1 MAGDSILLV
10 DSCVLFAFFD
20 ETDAH
25 HLQAIKD
32 FERAQ
37 ENGNTIWITTHV
49 LDETVSLLIKYGYTK
64 TVKNLLELIDVGSI
78 KIYLPASQQIEFA
91 QIQKTIKLV
100 LDQGKRKAS
109 FTDLHQLVI
118 ANSDAFTEPSQIL
131 SYDHHLQKK

>member
-64 TVKNLLELIDVGSI
+64 TVKNLLELIDVAALKFI
-78 KIYLPASQQIEFA
+78 FLQANR
-91 QIQKTIKLV
+91 LN
-100 LDQGKRKAS
+100 LRK
-109 FTDLHQLVI
+109 F
-118 ANSDAFTEPSQIL
+118 
-131 SYDHHLQKK
+131 KKQSN